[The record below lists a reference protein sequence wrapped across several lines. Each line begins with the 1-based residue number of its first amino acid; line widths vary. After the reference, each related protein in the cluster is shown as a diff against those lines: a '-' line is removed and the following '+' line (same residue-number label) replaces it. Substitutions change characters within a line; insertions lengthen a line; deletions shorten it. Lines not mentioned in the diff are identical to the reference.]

1 MRSSTTATPA
11 TATALTTSPIP
22 GGTLSC
28 RGLEQLREKA
38 GGSSARA
45 FMTAEVAMAE
55 SSGRQFATGPVGEQ
69 HPLARP
75 GKGRSMTS
83 FT

>member
-22 GGTLSC
+22 SGTLSC

-45 FMTAEVAMAE
+45 FMTAEIAMAE

-69 HPLARP
+69 HPLGTA
-75 GKGRSMTS
+75 GEGSLIVN